1 MPFYR
6 YISHGRW
13 VIKVKNGEH
22 KRQSRFIYEEINGIK
37 IDIKKELTHHKDEN
51 KLNDTPSNLK
61 LVSLSTHGKIHHPKG
76 KVPYVSTEKSR
87 KNLSKAMTG
96 KKNPFYGKKHT
107 NTTKKKIGTKMKGVN
122 IGRKHTKEA
131 KNEMS
136 KRFLD
141 KSYIPKIQELLR
153 IKDKKGYTHKKI
165 AEIVGVHRNTVGN
178 IASNKFKYN
187 HKVRSIEK
195 LSVQKDVY
203 NMEVEE
209 FHNFS
214 ANGVIVHNC
223 GHNSRLELSAYR
235 CGRDYIG
242 VDCCAEFMEANREL
256 VERKEKINTMGVR
269 KTGKVTLIEG
279 SSHKVD
285 LPDNLAD
292 FSITS
297 PPYSGQEYYGP
308 EKEQLG
314 FERDYKTFL
323 NTLYLHVKENKRI
336 LKEGAFC
343 VWFINDFRKDGKY
356 HAFHIDLYNLF
367 MRAKFEPYNIYIVDL
382 VNTVQTCFV
391 QDIIKNKILPKQHE
405 YILVMRKPMEEKDE

>member
-1 MPFYR
+1 MKQKNFFEFEVDDEAKGINVESLRKSKAIREQFINDFGFVPTSIIKRDVKEQMSLTKDKVLEERGGGYNQHHKGMMHKIRTSEDYVPNLEKFGMR
-6 YISHGRW
+6 LQGRT
-13 VIKVKNGEH
+13 GCL
-22 KRQSRFIYEEINGIK
+22 SRF
-37 IDIKKELTHHKDEN
+37 
-51 KLNDTPSNLK
+51 PQ
-61 LVSLSTHGKIHHPKG
+61 
-76 KVPYVSTEKSR
+76 
-87 KNLSKAMTG
+87 
-96 KKNPFYGKKHT
+96 
-107 NTTKKKIGTKMKGVN
+107 N
-122 IGRKHTKEA
+122 IGRLMIDLYCPE
-131 KNEMS
+131 
-136 KRFLD
+136 D
-141 KSYIPKIQELLR
+141 
-153 IKDKKGYTHKKI
+153 
-165 AEIVGVHRNTVGN
+165 
-178 IASNKFKYN
+178 
-187 HKVRSIEK
+187 
-195 LSVQKDVY
+195 
-203 NMEVEE
+203 
-209 FHNFS
+209 
-214 ANGVIVHNC
+214 GVIYDPFC
-223 GHNSRLELSAYR
+223 GHNSRLELCAYR